1 MRSCRLRGILLLV
14 RRHFDE
20 VWSVDVLIVGKGT
33 ACYALSEL
41 AQKTGAKGSIQ
52 AKFNLKAGPVQ
63 LQYDVAG
70 GHAKAAIPH
79 DVYVTILTN
88 GN

>member
-1 MRSCRLRGILLLV
+1 MDGGYFHGECRIAVCGASYYRYGDPVEASEI
-14 RRHFDE
+14 D
-20 VWSVDVLIVGKGT
+20 SLIIRKGT
-33 ACYALSEL
+33 ACYALSEV

-63 LQYDVAG
+63 LQYDVAE

-79 DVYVTILTN
+79 DV
-88 GN
+88 